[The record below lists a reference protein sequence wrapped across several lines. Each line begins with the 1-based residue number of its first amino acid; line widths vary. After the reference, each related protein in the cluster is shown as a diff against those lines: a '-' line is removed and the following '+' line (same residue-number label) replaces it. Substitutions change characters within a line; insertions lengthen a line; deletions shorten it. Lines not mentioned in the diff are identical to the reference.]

1 MNRRTGIA
9 VCLIIDMNG
18 SQSDLRFCDKAQ
30 AVSVWRQ
37 NIRKKQISTKLH
49 IFYYIIN
56 LNDGAGMCVLAQTNT
71 QQIHAQYIKW
81 NQSTNNRKLF
91 FFFFETVGGTG
102 LSYNSIY
109 RIIAIDIVWTN
120 NRQHRLRISK
130 KYTHTCSESG
140 PQNPPTS
147 WSLEGSQLGSF
158 PISCQPHKWCST
170 PRVKRAESPRPKA
183 ETPHLHNSLP
193 DSNASSEKIHKTSVT
208 TAIKNW
214 L

>member
-1 MNRRTGIA
+1 MEQECVFWHKQTHKKFMHSISNGINQQTTG
-9 VCLIIDMNG
+9 N
-18 SQSDLRFCDKAQ
+18 
-30 AVSVWRQ
+30 
-37 NIRKKQISTKLH
+37 
-49 IFYYIIN
+49 YI
-56 LNDGAGMCVLAQTNT
+56 
-71 QQIHAQYIKW
+71 
-81 NQSTNNRKLF
+81 